1 MTKSSSGQTSS
12 VRAFVLLV
20 DLAWIFVV
28 VGVVLAFVLAVVNV
42 VSPSRPA
49 DERFA
54 FTFGMTLSMLLISAI
69 YVWMVFHLR
78 QLMRSVKDNRPFDP
92 ANPQRIQKIGYAVF
106 LLIPA
111 EILDKFLMM
120 GDKAVSAEFFMDLV
134 WGGFFKWLFLGFG
147 VLVIAKV
154 FERGVSIQRDQSLT
168 I

>member
-1 MTKSSSGQTSS
+1 MKNSSSGQTSS

-28 VGVVLAFVLAVVNV
+28 VGVVLAFVLGVISLI
-42 VSPSRPA
+42 SPSRPA
-49 DERFA
+49 DERIFQ
-54 FTFGMTLSMLLISAI
+54 TLGIYLSMLVSTCI
-69 YVWMVFHLR
+69 YVWIVFHLR
-78 QLMRSVKDNRPFDP
+78 QLMKSVKDSRPFDP
-92 ANPQRIQKIGYAVF
+92 ANPRRIQQIGYAVF

-120 GDKAVSAEFFMDLV
+120 GDKAISANFFMDLV
-134 WGGFFKWLFLGFG
+134 WGSFFKWLFLGFG